1 MRPKTATAAGGGW
14 GWFGACEDWNCHLF
28 PLPGKSEGKIPI
40 PSKNCQRWDGLKVL
54 AHPYPTLLSM
64 YNLLGVRIL
73 NGMVIRIFILSGG
86 DDSKAEGAPTRTC
99 RVGGRSSKQK
109 SSEHGI
115 N

>member
-54 AHPYPTLLSM
+54 AHPYPTLLKNYFKSANCCALEK
-64 YNLLGVRIL
+64 YRALG
-73 NGMVIRIFILSGG
+73 S
-86 DDSKAEGAPTRTC
+86 
-99 RVGGRSSKQK
+99 
-109 SSEHGI
+109 
-115 N
+115 